1 LICLLASI
9 QRQGVNVPNV
19 GGGKKG
25 TKSGGDGP
33 VGARGN
39 LVGSRQNYSMMI

>member
-1 LICLLASI
+1 MRLK
-9 QRQGVNVPNV
+9 NVIVV

-39 LVGSRQNYSMMI
+39 LVGARQNYFMMI

>member
-1 LICLLASI
+1 M
-9 QRQGVNVPNV
+9 NV

-33 VGARGN
+33 VGARQ
-39 LVGSRQNYSMMI
+39 LMFRKKVC